1 MKGFGPI
8 KIKIKGDKSNRKKT
22 AKNNEADGA
31 AVRVRAVRAC

>member
-8 KIKIKGDKSNRKKT
+8 KIKIKGDKSNWKKT
-22 AKNNEADGA
+22 AENNGADGA